1 MTKLL
6 FIHGF
11 GEDRQIWDDFL
22 PQFEWSH
29 KAEVVDYAHWEDC
42 KSIAEYAQKIKKTL
56 NEDAYVLVGHS
67 MGGYIA
73 LELAAQF
80 PEMVKGVVMV
90 NSTAKA
96 DTEEKKLQR
105 DKTIEFLLNNGTEL
119 FIESFLPN
127 MFAASKIKER
137 EGIIEQLK
145 QRYKK
150 LSNKALAIATE
161 SMKNRKDF
169 QQFMQETQIP
179 FLFIAGEEDSFFTPD
194 SILSYLD
201 FNGSF
206 HSLVS
211 LPMVGHH
218 ASYEAPGAVHYLI
231 SEFLSDK

>member
-11 GEDRQIWDDFL
+11 GEDRQIWDDFV
-22 PQFEWSH
+22 PNFEWSH
-29 KAEVVDYAHWEDC
+29 EAEIIDYSDWQDC
-42 KSIAEYAQKIKKTL
+42 RSIAEYAQKIKASL
-56 NEDAYVLVGHS
+56 PGDAYVLVGHS

-73 LELAAQF
+73 LELASQF
-80 PEMVKGVVMV
+80 PDLVKGVVML

-96 DTEEKKLQR
+96 DTDEKKQQR
-105 DKTIEFLLNNGTEL
+105 DKTIDFLIKNGTAL

-127 MFAASKIKER
+127 MFAASKLSERQELINTLKER
-137 EGIIEQLK
+137 YI
-145 QRYKK
+145 K
-150 LSNKALAIATE
+150 LSHQALAIATE

-179 FLFIAGEEDSFFTPD
+179 FLFIAGEEDSFFSPE
-194 SILSYLD
+194 SILSYLH
-201 FNGSF
+201 FNGSS

-218 ASYEAPGAVHYLI
+218 ATYEAPGAVHYLI